1 MNLPRQPHYYRLF
14 VLVFCAKI
22 CTLSAEEST
31 MITPMTITEA
41 GKKITSLEHTMDYDD
56 TIAITNH
63 GREVF
68 ALIKW
73 DTYESIRETLEILSD
88 KELSEQLAVGIRQIN
103 QNKLVDFDSFK
114 QKLLCTR

>member
-1 MNLPRQPHYYRLF
+1 
-14 VLVFCAKI
+14 
-22 CTLSAEEST
+22 
-31 MITPMTITEA
+31 MITPMTITKA

-56 TIAITNH
+56 TISITNH

-88 KELSEQLAVGIRQIN
+88 EELSEQLAVGIRQIN

>member
-1 MNLPRQPHYYRLF
+1 
-14 VLVFCAKI
+14 
-22 CTLSAEEST
+22 
-31 MITPMTITEA
+31 
-41 GKKITSLEHTMDYDD
+41 MDYDD
-56 TIAITNH
+56 TISITNH

-88 KELSEQLAVGIRQIN
+88 EELSEQLAVGIRQIN

>member
-1 MNLPRQPHYYRLF
+1 M
-14 VLVFCAKI
+14 
-22 CTLSAEEST
+22 
-31 MITPMTITEA
+31 
-41 GKKITSLEHTMDYDD
+41 
-56 TIAITNH
+56 
-63 GREVF
+63 F

-88 KELSEQLAVGIRQIN
+88 EELSEQLAVGIRQIN

>member
-1 MNLPRQPHYYRLF
+1 
-14 VLVFCAKI
+14 
-22 CTLSAEEST
+22 

-41 GKKITSLEHTMDYDD
+41 RKKITSLEHIMDYDD
-56 TIAITNH
+56 TISITNH

-88 KELSEQLAVGIRQIN
+88 EELSEQLAVGIRQIN

>member
-1 MNLPRQPHYYRLF
+1 
-14 VLVFCAKI
+14 
-22 CTLSAEEST
+22 

-41 GKKITSLEHTMDYDD
+41 RKKITSLEHSMDYDD
-56 TIAITNH
+56 TISITNH
-63 GREVF
+63 GKEVF

-88 KELSEQLAVGIRQIN
+88 EDLSKNLAIGIQQIH

-114 QKLLCTR
+114 QSLLCTQ

>member
-1 MNLPRQPHYYRLF
+1 
-14 VLVFCAKI
+14 
-22 CTLSAEEST
+22 

-88 KELSEQLAVGIRQIN
+88 EELSEQLAVGIRQIN